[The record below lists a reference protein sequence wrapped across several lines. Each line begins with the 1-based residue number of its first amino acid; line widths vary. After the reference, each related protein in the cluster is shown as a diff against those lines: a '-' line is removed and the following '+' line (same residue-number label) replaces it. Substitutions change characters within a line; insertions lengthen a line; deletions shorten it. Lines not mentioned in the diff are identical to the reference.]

1 MHRAGRLYGEACE
14 YLAETPTSP
23 NRKEIKNMK
32 RITLFLI
39 GLLLFLTQP
48 LVHSEVTL
56 PRVIGSN
63 MVLQRDMQV
72 PIWGWASAGEEITV
86 TLNTEPL
93 FSTTAVADAE
103 GNWQVKLPAMSA
115 GGPYT
120 LRVTGENTLE
130 LTNVLFGEVWVC
142 SGQSNMQW
150 SVRASK
156 DSEAEIAAGNYPN
169 IRLFYVPRIPAGL
182 LQKDVEADW
191 YETTP
196 ETITNFSA
204 VAYYFGRKL
213 YKNLDVPIGLINT
226 SWGGTRIEPWTPPV
240 GFTSVPTLETI
251 SKEIEEAHTNYRE
264 QLQEK
269 MKEVEAWIAETRE
282 ALETGALLTRM
293 PENRHPLRHQGRP
306 TGLYNG
312 MVHPLVPY
320 AIRGA
325 LWYQGESNL
334 RDGML
339 YHEKMKALINGWRE
353 VWGQGDFPFYF
364 VQLAPFN
371 YGGRDVTP
379 FFLPQIWEAQAAT
392 LALPNTG
399 MAVTTDIGNLTD
411 IHPRNKQEVGRRL
424 ALWAL
429 AKTYGRDDVTHSGPL
444 YKSMEVEGN
453 AIRLIFDAV
462 GSGLM
467 SRDEKPLT
475 WFEIAGEDKQFVEAK
490 AMIDGDTVVV
500 SSDAVANPVA
510 VRFGWHQSAEPNFV
524 NKEGLPASPFRTDS
538 W

>member
-1 MHRAGRLYGEACE
+1 
-14 YLAETPTSP
+14 
-23 NRKEIKNMK
+23 MK
-32 RITLFLI
+32 RLVLFLNVY
-39 GLLLFLTQP
+39 LLFFAQT
-48 LVHSEVTL
+48 LVYSEVTL

-63 MVLQRDMQV
+63 MVLQRNMQV
-72 PIWGWASAGEEITV
+72 PIWGWASAGEEV
-86 TLNTEPL
+86 TLTLSAEVEGVEPV
-93 FSTTAVADAE
+93 STSTVVADAE
-103 GNWQVKLPAMSA
+103 GNWQVKLPAMAA
-115 GGPYT
+115 GGPYA
-120 LRVTGENTLE
+120 LRVKGSNTLE

-156 DSEAEIAAGNYPN
+156 DSEAEIAAAMYPK
-169 IRLFYVPRIPAGL
+169 IRLFYIPRVPSGL
-182 LQKDVEADW
+182 PQQDVTADW
-191 YETTP
+191 HETTP
-196 ETITNFSA
+196 ETVENFSA

-226 SWGGTRIEPWTPPV
+226 SWGGTRIEPWTPSV
-240 GFTSVPTLETI
+240 GLAAVPALTTI
-251 SKEIEEAHTNYRE
+251 YKEVQGVQANYRA
-264 QLQEK
+264 QLPEK
-269 MKEVEAWIAETRE
+269 MKEIEAWIAETRR
-282 ALETGALLTRM
+282 ALETDAPLTPM
-293 PENRHPLRHQGRP
+293 PDNTHPLRHQGRP
-306 TGLYNG
+306 TALYNG
-312 MVHPLVPY
+312 MVHPIVPY

-353 VWGQGDFPFYF
+353 VWGQDDFPFYF

-371 YGGRDVTP
+371 YGGRNANP
-379 FFLPQIWEAQAAT
+379 FFLPQIWEAQTAT

-399 MAVTTDIGNLTD
+399 MAVTTDIGNLRD

-444 YKSMEVEGN
+444 YKSMAVEGN
-453 AIRLIFDAV
+453 TIRLTFDAI

-467 SRDEKPLT
+467 SRDDKPLT
-475 WFEIAGEDKQFVEAK
+475 WFKIAGEDKEFVEAK
-490 AMIDGDTVVV
+490 TTIDSDTVIV
-500 SSDAVANPVA
+500 SSETVANPVA

>member
-1 MHRAGRLYGEACE
+1 
-14 YLAETPTSP
+14 
-23 NRKEIKNMK
+23 MK
-32 RITLFLI
+32 RFTLFLI
-39 GLLLFLTQP
+39 GFLLLFTQP
-48 LVHSEVTL
+48 FVHAEVTL
-56 PRVIGSN
+56 PSIIGSN

-72 PIWGWASAGEEITV
+72 PIWGWASAGEEITI
-86 TLNTEPL
+86 TLSTEDEDAEPI
-93 FSTTAVADAE
+93 FSTTVAADTE
-103 GNWQVKLPAMSA
+103 GSWRTKLSPMSA

-120 LRVTGENTLE
+120 LKITGSNSLE

-142 SGQSNMQW
+142 SGQSNMEW
-150 SVRASK
+150 SVRASR
-156 DSEAEIAAGNYPN
+156 DADAEIAAADYPS
-169 IRLFYVPRIPAGL
+169 IRLFDVPRRPSGL

-191 YETTP
+191 SETSP
-196 ETITNFSA
+196 ETIENFSA

-240 GFTSVPTLETI
+240 GFANLPTLESI
-251 SKEIEEAHTNYRE
+251 SKEIQEAHATYR
-264 QLQEK
+264 QELPQK
-269 MKEVEAWIAETRE
+269 MKDIEAWIAETRE
-282 ALETGALLTRM
+282 ALETDARLTQM
-293 PENRHPLRHQGRP
+293 PENRHPLRHQVRP

-312 MVHPLVPY
+312 MVYPLVPY

-325 LWYQGESNL
+325 IWYQGESNL
-334 RDGML
+334 QEGML

-371 YGGRDVTP
+371 YGGWSESP

-392 LALPNTG
+392 LSVPHTG
-399 MAVTTDIGNLTD
+399 MAVTTDIGNLKD

-429 AKTYGRDDVTHSGPL
+429 AKTYGRDDVTYSGPL
-444 YKSMEVEGN
+444 YKSMAVEGN
-453 AIRLIFDAV
+453 TIRLSFDYV

-467 SRDEKPLT
+467 TRDEMPLT

-490 AMIDGDTVVV
+490 ASIDGDTLVV
-500 SSDAVANPVA
+500 SSDSLANPVA
-510 VRFGWHQSAEPNFV
+510 VRFGWHQTAEPNLV
-524 NKEGLPASPFRTDS
+524 NKEGLPASPFRTHP

>member
-1 MHRAGRLYGEACE
+1 
-14 YLAETPTSP
+14 
-23 NRKEIKNMK
+23 MK
-32 RITLFLI
+32 RIALFLI
-39 GLLLFLTQP
+39 GLLLCLIQP
-48 LVHSEVTL
+48 LAHAEVTL
-56 PRVIGSN
+56 PRVIGNN

-72 PIWGWASAGEEITV
+72 PVWGWASAGEEITV

-93 FSTTAVADAE
+93 YSTTAVADAE
-103 GNWQVKLPAMSA
+103 GNWQVKLPAMQA

-120 LRVTGENTLE
+120 LKVTGENTLE
-130 LTNVLFGEVWVC
+130 LTNILFGEVWVC

-156 DSEAEIAAGNYPN
+156 DSDAEIAAGNYPN
-169 IRLFYVPRIPAGL
+169 IRLFYVPRVPSGL

-196 ETITNFSA
+196 ETIENFSA

-213 YKNLDVPIGLINT
+213 YKNLDVPIGLIHT

-240 GFTSVPTLETI
+240 GFTSVSTLEAI
-251 SKEIEEAHTNYRE
+251 SKEIQEAHATYRE
-264 QLQEK
+264 QLPQK
-269 MKEVEAWIAETRE
+269 MKEVEAWIAETRK
-282 ALETGALLTRM
+282 ALETGALLTEM

-306 TGLYNG
+306 TGLYNS

-325 LWYQGESNL
+325 IWYQGESNL
-334 RDGML
+334 QDGML
-339 YHEKMKALINGWRE
+339 YHEKMKALINGWRK
-353 VWGQGDFPFYF
+353 VWEQGDFPFYF

-371 YGGRDVTP
+371 YGGWVGDP
-379 FFLPQIWEAQAAT
+379 FFLPQIWEAQTAT
-392 LALPNTG
+392 LSIPNTG
-399 MAVTTDIGNLTD
+399 MAVTTDIGNLKD

-429 AKTYGRDDVTHSGPL
+429 AKTYSREDVTHSGPL
-444 YKSMEVEGN
+444 YKSMKVERN
-453 AIRLIFDAV
+453 SIRLAFDVV

-467 SRDEKPLT
+467 SRDEEPLT
-475 WFEIAGEDKQFVEAK
+475 WFEIAGEDKQFVEAE
-490 AMIDGDTVVV
+490 ATVDGNTVVV
-500 SSDAVANPVA
+500 SSAIVANPVA

-538 W
+538 WEK

>member
-1 MHRAGRLYGEACE
+1 
-14 YLAETPTSP
+14 
-23 NRKEIKNMK
+23 MK
-32 RITLFLI
+32 RFTLFLI
-39 GLLLFLTQP
+39 GFLFLFTQP
-48 LVHSEVTL
+48 FVYAEVTL
-56 PRVIGSN
+56 PHVIGSN
-63 MVLQRDMQV
+63 MVLQRDMPV
-72 PIWGWASAGEEITV
+72 PIWGWASAGEEITI
-86 TLNTEPL
+86 TLSTEDSGGEPI
-93 FSTTAVADAE
+93 TTVADAE
-103 GNWQVKLPAMSA
+103 GNWRTDLPAMQA

-120 LRVTGENTLE
+120 LKISGNNTLE

-150 SVRASK
+150 SVSGSK
-156 DSEAEIAAGNYPN
+156 DSEAEIAAAMYPK
-169 IRLFYVPRIPAGL
+169 IRLFYVPRIPSGL
-182 LQKDVEADW
+182 LQQDVEADW

-196 ETITNFSA
+196 ETIENFSA

-213 YKNLDVPIGLINT
+213 YKNLEVPIGLINT

-240 GFTSVPTLETI
+240 GFAAVPALESI
-251 SKEIEEAHTNYRE
+251 SKEIQEAQANYRE
-264 QLQEK
+264 QLPER
-269 MKEVEAWIAETRE
+269 MKEIEAWIAETRK
-282 ALETGALLTRM
+282 ALETDARLTQIPDNTHLLA
-293 PENRHPLRHQGRP
+293 HQARP

-334 RDGML
+334 QDGML

-371 YGGRDVTP
+371 YGGWVGNP
-379 FFLPQIWEAQAAT
+379 LFLPQIWEAQTAT
-392 LALPNTG
+392 LSVPHTG
-399 MAVTTDIGNLTD
+399 MAVTTDIGNLED

-429 AKTYGRDDVTHSGPL
+429 AKTYGREDVTYSGPL
-444 YKSMEVEGN
+444 YKSMAVEGGT
-453 AIRLIFDAV
+453 IRLTFDAV

-467 SRDEKPLT
+467 SRDEMPLT

-490 AMIDGDTVVV
+490 ATVDGDTIVV
-500 SSDAVANPVA
+500 SNDAVAMPVA

-524 NKEGLPASPFRTDS
+524 NKEGLPASPFRTHP

>member
-1 MHRAGRLYGEACE
+1 
-14 YLAETPTSP
+14 
-23 NRKEIKNMK
+23 MK
-32 RITLFLI
+32 LTTLLLI
-39 GLLLFLTQP
+39 GFLLLFTGSIAHP
-48 LVHSEVTL
+48 DVTL

-63 MVLQRDMQV
+63 MVLQRDMQA
-72 PIWGWASAGEEITV
+72 PIWGWASPGEKVTITLSPEAEGV
-86 TLNTEPL
+86 EPL
-93 FSTTAVADAE
+93 FSTSAVADMK
-103 GNWQVKLPAMSA
+103 GNWQIKLPAIAA

-120 LRVTGENTLE
+120 LRVKGSNTLE

-150 SVRASK
+150 PVSASK
-156 DSEAEIAAGNYPN
+156 DSEAEIAAGMYPK
-169 IRLFYVPRIPAGL
+169 IRLFYVPRVAAGL
-182 LQKDVEADW
+182 LQHDVAADW
-191 YETTP
+191 HETTP
-196 ETITNFSA
+196 ETVANFSA

-240 GFTSVPTLETI
+240 GFTAVPALASI
-251 SKEIEEAHTNYRE
+251 SKEVQDIQANYRA
-264 QLQEK
+264 QLPEK
-269 MKEVEAWIAETRE
+269 MKNIEAWIAETRK
-282 ALETGALLTRM
+282 ALETGAQLTQM
-293 PENRHPLRHQGRP
+293 PNNTHPLAHQQRP
-306 TGLYNG
+306 TALYNG
-312 MVHPLVPY
+312 MVHPIVPY

-371 YGGRDVTP
+371 YGGRNANP
-379 FFLPQIWEAQAAT
+379 IFLPQIWEAQAAT

-399 MAVTTDIGNLTD
+399 MAVTTDIGNLRD
-411 IHPRNKQEVGRRL
+411 IHPRNKQDVGRRL

-429 AKTYGRDDVTHSGPL
+429 AKNYGRDDVTSSGPL
-444 YKSMEVEGN
+444 YKSMRVEGN
-453 AIRLIFDAV
+453 TIRLTFDYV
-462 GSGLM
+462 GSGLT
-467 SRDEKPLT
+467 SRDGEPLT
-475 WFEIAGEDKQFVEAK
+475 WFQIAGEDQEFVEAQPT
-490 AMIDGDTVVV
+490 IDGDTIVV
-500 SSDAVANPVA
+500 SSDAIPNPVA

>member
-1 MHRAGRLYGEACE
+1 
-14 YLAETPTSP
+14 
-23 NRKEIKNMK
+23 MK

-39 GLLLFLTQP
+39 AFLLVFTGT
-48 LVHSEVTL
+48 LVHAEVTL
-56 PRVIGSN
+56 PRVISNN
-63 MVLQRDMQV
+63 MVLQRNVQA
-72 PIWGWASAGEEITV
+72 PIWGWAAPGEQVTV
-86 TLNTEPL
+86 TLSTEAEGAEPIAT
-93 FSTTAVADAE
+93 TTAVADAE
-103 GNWQVKLPAMSA
+103 GNWQIKLPAMAA

-120 LRVTGENTLE
+120 LRIKGKSTLE

-150 SVRASK
+150 SVNASK
-156 DSEAEIAAGNYPN
+156 DNEAEIAAAMYPK
-169 IRLFYVPRIPAGL
+169 IRLFYIPRVPSGL
-182 LQKDVEADW
+182 IQKDVEADW

-196 ETITNFSA
+196 ETIPNFSA

-240 GFTSVPTLETI
+240 GLASVPALAAI
-251 SKEIEEAHTNYRE
+251 NKEVEDIQANYRA
-264 QLQEK
+264 QLPDK
-269 MKEVEAWIAETRE
+269 MNAIEAWIAETRK
-282 ALETGALLTRM
+282 ALETGTQLTRM
-293 PENRHPLRHQGRP
+293 PDNTHPLAHQQRP
-306 TGLYNG
+306 TALYNG
-312 MVHPLVPY
+312 MVHPIVPY

-353 VWGQGDFPFYF
+353 VWGQGEFPFYF

-371 YGGRDVTP
+371 YGGRNASP
-379 FFLPQIWEAQAAT
+379 FFLPQIWEAQTAT

-399 MAVTTDIGNLTD
+399 MAVITDIGNLRD
-411 IHPRNKQEVGRRL
+411 IHPRNKQDVGRRL

-429 AKTYGRDDVTHSGPL
+429 AKDYGRDDVTYSGPL
-444 YKSMEVEGN
+444 YKSMAVEGN
-453 AIRLIFDAV
+453 TIRLTFDHI
-462 GSGLM
+462 GSGLTL
-467 SRDEKPLT
+467 RDEEPLT
-475 WFEIAGEDKQFVEAK
+475 WFQIAGEDKEFVEAK
-490 AMIDGDTVVV
+490 ATIDGDTVVV
-500 SSDAVANPVA
+500 SSDAITNPVA
-510 VRFGWHQSAEPNFV
+510 ARFGWHQSAEPNFV

>member
-1 MHRAGRLYGEACE
+1 
-14 YLAETPTSP
+14 
-23 NRKEIKNMK
+23 MK

-39 GLLLFLTQP
+39 GSLLLFTQP
-48 LVHSEVTL
+48 IVHAEVTL
-56 PRVIGSN
+56 PRVIGNN
-63 MVLQRDMQV
+63 MVLQRDMEV
-72 PIWGWASAGEEITV
+72 PIWGWASADEEITI
-86 TLNTEPL
+86 TLSTEDGGAESV
-93 FSTTAVADAE
+93 FSTTVTPDAE
-103 GNWQVKLPAMSA
+103 GNWQIRLPAMEA

-120 LRVTGENTLE
+120 LRVIGSNTLE

-150 SVRASK
+150 SVSASK
-156 DSEAEIAAGNYPN
+156 DSEVEIAAADYPN
-169 IRLFYVPRIPAGL
+169 IRLFYVPRVPSGL
-182 LQKDVEADW
+182 PQNDVEADW
-191 YETTP
+191 YETNP
-196 ETITNFSA
+196 ETIANFSA

-226 SWGGTRIEPWTPPV
+226 SWGGTRIEPWTPPA
-240 GFTSVPTLETI
+240 GFASVPTLESI
-251 SKEIEEAHTNYRE
+251 SKEIQEADENYLQ
-264 QLQEK
+264 QLPQK
-269 MKEVEAWIAETRE
+269 MKAIEVWIAETRK
-282 ALETGALLTRM
+282 ALATGARLTQM
-293 PENRHPLRHQGRP
+293 PDNRHSLRHHARP

-334 RDGML
+334 RDGMR
-339 YHEKMKALINGWRE
+339 YHEKMKALINGWRK

-379 FFLPQIWEAQAAT
+379 FFLPQIWEAQTAT

-399 MAVTTDIGNLTD
+399 MAVTTDIGNLRD
-411 IHPRNKQEVGRRL
+411 IHPRNKQDVGRRL

-429 AKTYGRDDVTHSGPL
+429 AKTYGREDVTYSGPL
-444 YKSMEVEGN
+444 YKSMTVEGN
-453 AIRLIFDAV
+453 AIRLSFDHV

-467 SRDEKPLT
+467 ARDEKPLT
-475 WFEIAGEDKQFVEAK
+475 WFEIAGEDKQFVEAQ
-490 AMIDGDTVVV
+490 AMVDGDAIVV
-500 SSDAVANPVA
+500 STDTVANPVA

-524 NKEGLPASPFRTDS
+524 NKEGLPASPFRTDT

>member
-1 MHRAGRLYGEACE
+1 
-14 YLAETPTSP
+14 
-23 NRKEIKNMK
+23 MK
-32 RITLFLI
+32 RTALFLI
-39 GLLLFLTQP
+39 GFLLFFTGSFA
-48 LVHSEVTL
+48 HADVTL
-56 PRVIGSN
+56 PRVIGNN

-72 PIWGWASAGEEITV
+72 PIWGWASAGEEVTV
-86 TLNTEPL
+86 TLSTEAEGVEPI
-93 FSTTAVADAE
+93 STTTAVAGAE
-103 GNWQVKLPAMSA
+103 GNWQIKLPAMAA

-120 LRVTGENTLE
+120 LQIKGNNTHE

-150 SVRASK
+150 PVSASN
-156 DSEAEIAAGNYPN
+156 DSEAEIAAGMYPK
-169 IRLFYVPRIPAGL
+169 IRLFYVPRVPSGL
-182 LQKDVEADW
+182 PQQDVEADW
-191 YETTP
+191 HETRP
-196 ETITNFSA
+196 QTIAGFSA

-240 GFTSVPTLETI
+240 GLAAVPALASI
-251 SKEIEEAHTNYRE
+251 DKEVQDVQANYRA
-264 QLQEK
+264 QLRERINALEK
-269 MKEVEAWIAETRE
+269 WIAETRK
-282 ALETGALLTRM
+282 ALETGAALTEI
-293 PENRHPLRHQGRP
+293 PDNTHPLKHQGRP
-306 TGLYNG
+306 TALYNG
-312 MVHPLVPY
+312 MVHPLIPY

-353 VWGQGDFPFYF
+353 VWGQGNFPFYF

-371 YGGRDVTP
+371 YGGRNASP
-379 FFLPQIWEAQAAT
+379 FFLPQIWEAQTAT
-392 LALPNTG
+392 LTLPNTG
-399 MAVTTDIGNLTD
+399 MAVTTDIGNLRD

-444 YKSMEVEGN
+444 YKSMAVEGDT
-453 AIRLIFDAV
+453 IRLTFDYV
-462 GSGLM
+462 GSGLT
-467 SRDEKPLT
+467 SHDEKPLT
-475 WFEIAGEDKQFVEAK
+475 WFQIAGEDKEFVEAQ
-490 AMIDGDTVVV
+490 ATIDGDTLVV
-500 SSDAVANPVA
+500 SSDAIANPIA

-524 NKEGLPASPFRTDS
+524 NKEGLPASPFRTDA

>member
-1 MHRAGRLYGEACE
+1 
-14 YLAETPTSP
+14 
-23 NRKEIKNMK
+23 MK
-32 RITLFLI
+32 RFILFFTVF
-39 GLLLFLTQP
+39 LLLFAQT
-48 LVHSEVTL
+48 VVYSEVTL
-56 PRVIGSN
+56 PRVISNN
-63 MVLQRDMQV
+63 MVLQRDMQA
-72 PIWGWASAGEEITV
+72 PIWGWASPGEEVMV
-86 TLNTEPL
+86 TLSADAEGVEPI
-93 FSTTAVADAE
+93 STTTAVADAE
-103 GNWQVKLPAMSA
+103 GNWQIKLPAMAA

-120 LRVTGENTLE
+120 LRIKGSNTLE

-150 SVRASK
+150 SVNASK
-156 DSEAEIAAGNYPN
+156 DNEAEIAAAMYPK
-169 IRLFYVPRIPAGL
+169 IRLFHIPRVPSGL
-182 LQKDVEADW
+182 PQQDVGADW

-196 ETITNFSA
+196 ETIPNFSA

-240 GFTSVPTLETI
+240 GLAGVPALASINREV
-251 SKEIEEAHTNYRE
+251 EAIQANYRA
-264 QLQEK
+264 QLPEK
-269 MKEVEAWIAETRE
+269 IDAIEAWIAETRK
-282 ALETGALLTRM
+282 ALETDAQLTQM
-293 PENRHPLRHQGRP
+293 PNNTHPLAHQGRP
-306 TGLYNG
+306 TALYNG
-312 MVHPLVPY
+312 MVHPIVPY

-334 RDGML
+334 RDGMV

-371 YGGRDVTP
+371 YGGRNASP
-379 FFLPQIWEAQAAT
+379 FFLPQIWEAQTAT

-399 MAVTTDIGNLTD
+399 MAVTTDIGNLRD
-411 IHPRNKQEVGRRL
+411 IHPRNKQDVGRRL

-429 AKTYGRDDVTHSGPL
+429 AKVHGRDDVTYSGPL
-444 YKSMEVEGN
+444 YKSMAVEGN
-453 AIRLIFDAV
+453 TIRLTFDHV
-462 GSGLM
+462 GSGLT

-475 WFEIAGEDKQFVEAK
+475 WFQIAGEDKEFVEAE
-490 AMIDGDTVVV
+490 ATIDGDTVVV
-500 SSDAVANPVA
+500 SSDAILNPVA
-510 VRFGWHQSAEPNFV
+510 VRFGWHQSAEPNFM